1 MSLKHQ
7 FYENVILTLGDVLS
21 RQHVRRDLNFIRKA
35 SHWSEQ
41 QVMDYQHQR
50 LRALVNYAIEQVP
63 YYRNLGI
70 AKDSIRT
77 IEDLAKLPIVS
88 KQVMRDKGQSQFVAA
103 GYPASHRSLSHSS
116 GSTGEPFAYYV
127 GAEAKSMNTAVKLLT
142 WIDAGYN
149 LGDHYINIK
158 NAGRKGKLKKLQDK
172 VNNCTW
178 LSFFDLD
185 VEHITRILKQIENE
199 KPLFIRSYPAP
210 LYLLALHRNKSG
222 ENEYRHR
229 PKRIFT
235 TGSNLTDQ
243 MRGEIER
250 AFGCDIIDSYSCEGT
265 ADTYETTAHDGYH
278 LAKIYG
284 ITEILDDN
292 GNPVTDGIG
301 RVVSTDLWNMAQPFI
316 RYDTKDFVEL
326 RNGVIHRIV
335 GRESDMIADVHGHR
349 LTVHSF
355 NGYFNGKGLE
365 PGLVSGFQIVC
376 HKDQTITFRIE
387 PTALFSQSAEQKII
401 SYWSNELGCKVS
413 VQIVDSLPLMR
424 NNKRA
429 VIVNEA

>member
-1 MSLKHQ
+1 MTTL
-7 FYENVILTLGDVLS
+7 VINGKT
-21 RQHVRRDLNFIRKA
+21 IKA
-35 SHWSEQ
+35 Q
-41 QVMDYQHQR
+41 
-50 LRALVNYAIEQVP
+50 
-63 YYRNLGI
+63 
-70 AKDSIRT
+70 
-77 IEDLAKLPIVS
+77 
-88 KQVMRDKGQSQFVAA
+88 KGQ
-103 GYPASHRSLSHSS
+103 
-116 GSTGEPFAYYV
+116 T
-127 GAEAKSMNTAVKLLT
+127 
-142 WIDAGYN
+142 
-149 LGDHYINIK
+149 
-158 NAGRKGKLKKLQDK
+158 
-172 VNNCTW
+172 
-178 LSFFDLD
+178 
-185 VEHITRILKQIENE
+185 
-199 KPLFIRSYPAP
+199 
-210 LYLLALHRNKSG
+210 
-222 ENEYRHR
+222 
-229 PKRIFT
+229 
-235 TGSNLTDQ
+235 
-243 MRGEIER
+243 
-250 AFGCDIIDSYSCEGT
+250 
-265 ADTYETTAHDGYH
+265 
-278 LAKIYG
+278 AKIK
-284 ITEILDDN
+284 INKNDQVELLDDN